1 MGFFDVSERWAENYS
16 GRIAVEESNGYRIT
30 YREMAEVIR
39 NHTGFY
45 QDLQY
50 DRIAVLGAASFAWFA
65 HAYSVLAAGKTLI
78 APDALLPVEDMV
90 TLLKYADT
98 QVVYTDEKD
107 RKLARALEQE
117 NIRYEVYPQHIAERT
132 AYDIENEDGHI
143 MFFTSGTSGRAKRCS
158 CAF

>member
-50 DRIAVLGAASFAWFA
+50 DRIAVLGAIRVLPAASMHTAC
-65 HAYSVLAAGKTLI
+65 LQ
-78 APDALLPVEDMV
+78 
-90 TLLKYADT
+90 
-98 QVVYTDEKD
+98 QV
-107 RKLARALEQE
+107 R
-117 NIRYEVYPQHIAERT
+117 P
-132 AYDIENEDGHI
+132 
-143 MFFTSGTSGRAKRCS
+143 
-158 CAF
+158 

>member
-16 GRIAVEESNGYRIT
+16 GWIAVEESNGYHIT

-65 HAYSVLAAGKTLI
+65 HAYSVLAAGKTRSHRMRFCLWRI
-78 APDALLPVEDMV
+78 W
-90 TLLKYADT
+90 
-98 QVVYTDEKD
+98 
-107 RKLARALEQE
+107 
-117 NIRYEVYPQHIAERT
+117 
-132 AYDIENEDGHI
+132 
-143 MFFTSGTSGRAKRCS
+143 
-158 CAF
+158 

>member
-50 DRIAVLGAASFAWFA
+50 DRIAVLGAA
-65 HAYSVLAAGKTLI
+65 
-78 APDALLPVEDMV
+78 LPGLRMH
-90 TLLKYADT
+90 TACLQ
-98 QVVYTDEKD
+98 QV
-107 RKLARALEQE
+107 R
-117 NIRYEVYPQHIAERT
+117 P
-132 AYDIENEDGHI
+132 
-143 MFFTSGTSGRAKRCS
+143 
-158 CAF
+158 

>member
-65 HAYSVLAAGKTLI
+65 HAYSDCTG
-78 APDALLPVEDMV
+78 
-90 TLLKYADT
+90 
-98 QVVYTDEKD
+98 
-107 RKLARALEQE
+107 
-117 NIRYEVYPQHIAERT
+117 
-132 AYDIENEDGHI
+132 
-143 MFFTSGTSGRAKRCS
+143 
-158 CAF
+158 CAFACGGYGDTAKICRHTSSVYR

>member
-50 DRIAVLGAASFAWFA
+50 DRIAVLGR
-65 HAYSVLAAGKTLI
+65 
-78 APDALLPVEDMV
+78 LPLPGLRMH
-90 TLLKYADT
+90 TACLQ
-98 QVVYTDEKD
+98 QV
-107 RKLARALEQE
+107 R
-117 NIRYEVYPQHIAERT
+117 P
-132 AYDIENEDGHI
+132 
-143 MFFTSGTSGRAKRCS
+143 
-158 CAF
+158 